1 MTVRPGHTCPGL
13 QYRLHLTCYQYS
25 RSERNHNHHPTDLSH
40 GDVEGS
46 LSLAEA
52 GGDVDAVDV
61 AVEPLAEHHPVEGAV
76 KLDPHSEQILDQ
88 SEVSIVAS

>member
-1 MTVRPGHTCPGL
+1 MHQHRHFVTPYAIHSIHCLLLLYNESLTLVTCLLP
-13 QYRLHLTCYQYS
+13 H
-25 RSERNHNHHPTDLSH
+25 LSH

-46 LSLAEA
+46 LSLAKA

-76 KLDPHSEQILDQ
+76 KLDTHSEQILDQ
-88 SEVSIVAS
+88 SKVSIVAS

>member
-1 MTVRPGHTCPGL
+1 MSAPLQCPTYVTCLLP
-13 QYRLHLTCYQYS
+13 HL
-25 RSERNHNHHPTDLSH
+25 PH
-40 GDVEGS
+40 GDIEGG

-76 KLDPHSEQILDQ
+76 KLDTHSEQILQPIRSEYCGQ
-88 SEVSIVAS
+88 S

>member
-1 MTVRPGHTCPGL
+1 MSNTGYMSAPLQCLTLVTCLLP
-13 QYRLHLTCYQYS
+13 H
-25 RSERNHNHHPTDLSH
+25 LSH

-88 SEVSIVAS
+88 SKVSIVAS

>member
-1 MTVRPGHTCPGL
+1 MSNTGYMSAPLQCLTLFTCLLP
-13 QYRLHLTCYQYS
+13 H
-25 RSERNHNHHPTDLSH
+25 LSH
-40 GDVEGS
+40 GDIEGS

-61 AVEPLAEHHPVEGAV
+61 AVEPLAEHHPVEGPV

-88 SEVSIVAS
+88 SELSIVAS